1 MADQKN
7 RVKILENKS
16 EIGAGT
22 RGASLGVD
30 SLKVASLNS
39 KSSYFFRHESIV
51 LEDFNSILF
60 VCGIPRTSICVETGR
75 SVRILL
81 ERYNNDGGW
90 VRLLD
95 DFYA

>member
-51 LEDFNSILF
+51 LEDFNSLLF
-60 VCGIPRTSICVETGR
+60 EEVKYPRAKRIGEMFPAKGWGNCWENCGSLPAPNEM
-75 SVRILL
+75 
-81 ERYNNDGGW
+81 N
-90 VRLLD
+90 
-95 DFYA
+95 